1 MAKALTSNPFVG
13 VSRSTSP
20 DAMMRQINIGI
31 LDFIGAADPSI
42 ADPFLPQEGRTAPVR
57 RYPGM
62 HRPQHLHVGRHDRQ
76 YQPLHPEHR
85 LHGVKAQRRALRWLP
100 VVATA

>member
-1 MAKALTSNPFVG
+1 MQSCDISLAKALTSNPFVG

-42 ADPFLPQEGRTAPVR
+42 ADPFLPQEAEQR
-57 RYPGM
+57 RYEDI
-62 HRPQHLHVGRHDRQ
+62 RECTGRSICMSGDMTGSISHCTRN
-76 YQPLHPEHR
+76 
-85 LHGVKAQRRALRWLP
+85 
-100 VVATA
+100 TAYTE